1 MLKVRIA
8 TQPHLRI
15 GDRPGIEHQV
25 TQRVLDAIQPAISG
39 LLEQALSKL
48 SEQYRVQVD
57 AAVRDAV
64 AKALE
69 REIQQLRQSRPDGR

>member
-1 MLKVRIA
+1 MAR
-8 TQPHLRI
+8 TQV
-15 GDRPGIEHQV
+15 DTRPGFLPAGIRQ
-25 TQRVLDAIQPAISG
+25 TARIQIHLERKRKPIDSG

-48 SEQYRVQVD
+48 SEQYRAQVD